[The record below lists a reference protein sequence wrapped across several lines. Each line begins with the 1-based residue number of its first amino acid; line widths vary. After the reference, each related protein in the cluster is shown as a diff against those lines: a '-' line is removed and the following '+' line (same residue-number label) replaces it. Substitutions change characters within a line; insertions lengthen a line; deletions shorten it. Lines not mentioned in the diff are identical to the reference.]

1 MQKTVIAKGVVYNWE
16 VADFVQ
22 SGETVRGFSF
32 SYQNA
37 SGVPYTQ
44 GNIGFIDI
52 NEIIDFRDKLYFY
65 ANLKCDYI
73 IIDKGYGYRIE
84 CGVRSINIYDNHGC
98 NLFSCS
104 GRDSD
109 KFKVTVWKMKR
120 EAKKKAIRDKDILDE
135 EIKNIMDLA

>member
-1 MQKTVIAKGVVYNWE
+1 MKLLLLLIFTSCAAQMQKTVIAKGAVYNWE

-32 SYQNA
+32 SYRNA
-37 SGVPYTQ
+37 DIVPYTK

-84 CGVRSINIYDNHGC
+84 CGVRSINIFDNHGC
-98 NLFSCS
+98 RFYITKANAILLAEDLQRGINLF
-104 GRDSD
+104 
-109 KFKVTVWKMKR
+109 
-120 EAKKKAIRDKDILDE
+120 
-135 EIKNIMDLA
+135 